1 METLN
6 FVRVATKAKDN
17 ADGFLYIHNWATGW
31 QELIFH
37 TKEEAALWVNSLNIE
52 AEYQACF
59 GIGET
64 A

>member
-17 ADGFLYIHNWATGW
+17 ADGFLYIHNWPTGW

-37 TKEEAALWVNSLNIE
+37 TKEEAALWVKNLC
-52 AEYQACF
+52 YKK
-59 GIGET
+59 
-64 A
+64 